1 MVPGKA
7 KKLMRGFSFKP
18 KSKKS
23 KEADA
28 VSSSGGGGAVDLN
41 NFALDENNEQS
52 FFISENTEPEMDR
65 RGSGGV
71 SSLLTAQEREKL
83 YASVAAKHEEVALIS
98 GTDIWL
104 KVFLK
109 NKCLLIFPVRFFF
122 SPFS

>member
-28 VSSSGGGGAVDLN
+28 FSSSIGGVVEN

-52 FFISENTEPEMDR
+52 FFISEDNEPEMDR

-104 KVFLK
+104 KVLK
-109 NKCLLIFPVRFFF
+109 KIAFIFCIY
-122 SPFS
+122 